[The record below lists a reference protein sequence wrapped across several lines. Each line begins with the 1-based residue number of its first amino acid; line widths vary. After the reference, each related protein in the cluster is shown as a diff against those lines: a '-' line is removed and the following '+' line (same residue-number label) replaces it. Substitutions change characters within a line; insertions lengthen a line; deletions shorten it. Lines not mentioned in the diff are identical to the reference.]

1 MDTCVILVSSTV
13 RGDHILHLS
22 WKSVFKNPDV
32 AETLSTIHEKN
43 VVVPADK
50 AS

>member
-1 MDTCVILVSSTV
+1 MSMST
-13 RGDHILHLS
+13 
-22 WKSVFKNPDV
+22 KTTSVFKNPDV

>member
-1 MDTCVILVSSTV
+1 MSMSIKTT
-13 RGDHILHLS
+13 
-22 WKSVFKNPDV
+22 SVFKNPDA